1 MSEFKY
7 ACPVCGQHMKCDSS
21 QAGSVMECPTCFQ
34 KITVPQA
41 PASDDPKFII
51 TGIKK
56 GERPPP
62 KIPEANPYALPQAKG
77 FPGAL
82 VVVMIFMFI
91 GAAVAFVYRG
101 TIFSSKPAPV
111 AAAGVESSHSPPDGF
126 QPGTSANGAGNL
138 ALNRPAFAGSSENQH
153 PPQKGNDGNPRT
165 RWCASNESVPQWW
178 EVDLGA
184 TETITHTQVVWEHEA
199 AYQYE
204 IQTSL
209 DNKDWATVV
218 NQTRNSVSS
227 RLNTDNFSAS
237 ARYVRIVVTGLQP
250 GSWASFFEFQVFGS
264 GT

>member
-7 ACPVCGQHMKCDSS
+7 ACPVCGQHMMCDAS
-21 QAGSVMECPTCFQ
+21 QAGSVIECPTCFQ

-56 GERPPP
+56 GERPPT

-82 VVVMIFMFI
+82 VVVVIFIFI
-91 GAAVAFVYRG
+91 GAAVAVVYRG
-101 TIFSSKPAPV
+101 TIFKSKPA
-111 AAAGVESSHSPPDGF
+111 AAAVAESSHPSSGGF
-126 QPGTSANGAGNL
+126 QPGMPANGAGNL
-138 ALNRPAFAGSSENQH
+138 ALNRPAFAGNSEKQH
-153 PPQKGNDGNPRT
+153 PPQEGDDGNPGT
-165 RWCASNESVPQWW
+165 RWCASSSSVPQWW

-184 TETITHTQVVWEHEA
+184 AETITDTQVAWEHEA

-218 NQTRNSVSS
+218 NRTRNSVSARVNS
-227 RLNTDNFSAS
+227 DHFSAS
-237 ARYVRIVVTGLQP
+237 GRYVRIIVTGLQP